1 MFLAR
6 LPVLLVLF
14 VSVKCDDCTKGFM
27 DYELLKQKASQIPD
41 SEGDAGSLSN
51 TGLGFSQSRYYAMPS
66 LRFTCSGVITGFLLG
81 VDIRTDGNY
90 AQYPTISLRT
100 NPWPYTIVPESE
112 RVININADDFSTSG
126 LYNYTLS
133 VPLQFNE
140 GQILGAYHPAS
151 TATLYY
157 QTLTGQ
163 NIIYNLFWT
172 ISNSRLLAY
181 PLTGTV
187 LQTSKPIIHVHSC
200 YMHHLKHKYSILFVF
215 F

>member
-6 LPVLLVLF
+6 LPVLLVLLF
-14 VSVKCDDCTKGFM
+14 VSVKGDDCTKGFM

-51 TGLGFSQSRYYAMPS
+51 TGLGSGYYAMPS
-66 LRFTCSGVITGFLLG
+66 LQFTCSGVITGFLLG
-81 VDIRTDGNY
+81 ADIRIDGNR
-90 AQYPTISLRT
+90 AQYPTIILRT
-100 NPWPYTIVPESE
+100 SSYTLVSGSE

-133 VPLQFNE
+133 VPLQFSN

-151 TATLYY
+151 TASRVTLYY

-163 NIIYNLFWT
+163 NIFKYKWFQFYRV
-172 ISNSRLLAY
+172 SNSGSRLLVY
-181 PLTGTV
+181 PL
-187 LQTSKPIIHVHSC
+187 IIPGIVFQNHDQ
-200 YMHHLKHKYSILFVF
+200 YMCIAINPVI
-215 F
+215 